1 MAPPPNFIPIKPA
14 PVPIAP
20 SLPSAKRVN
29 PGDAYELS
37 KKPASKRFKAVTQA
51 CNTCRRNK
59 AKVPRTAFQ
68 APLHIFLRQD

>member
-59 AKVPRTAFQ
+59 AKVGAQVLP
-68 APLHIFLRQD
+68 APIPVFSGKD